1 MRTNVEDLASVRTD
15 DALLDII
22 GAGGK
27 ITDLPEE
34 LRNELSTVLVGWHN
48 EGRYSE

>member
-27 ITDLPEE
+27 IIDLPEE
-34 LRNELSTVLVGWHN
+34 LRDELSTVLIGWRN

>member
-1 MRTNVEDLASVRTD
+1 MRTNVVDLRAVRSD
-15 DALLDII
+15 DLYLDVI

-27 ITDLPEE
+27 IIDLPEE
-34 LRNELSTVLVGWHN
+34 LRDELSTVLVGWHN